1 MVTGARRPAST
12 ENAAR
17 KGGFPAVPYPS
28 GGASGYDRHMNTP
41 PLRQPCPPG
50 VCICGHRELLA
61 AAQGDRRIL
70 LLTRHE
76 ERRLLAR
83 LEGIRE
89 LADLQRLQRRMYE
102 QLGLRLSVE
111 PGHHEVR
118 SVRGLHIQLAEQPG
132 LCRKTRKAVPA
143 AVRRALEA
151 HPEIA
156 WRLLDSFDLLRDA

>member
-1 MVTGARRPAST
+1 
-12 ENAAR
+12 
-17 KGGFPAVPYPS
+17 
-28 GGASGYDRHMNTP
+28 MNTP

-50 VCICGHRELLA
+50 VCICRHRELLGDA
-61 AAQGDRRIL
+61 HGDRRIL

-76 ERRLLAR
+76 ERRLLER
-83 LEGIRE
+83 LENIRE

-118 SVRGLHIQLAEQPG
+118 SVRGLRIQLAEQDG
-132 LCRKTRKAVPA
+132 LCRKTRRAIPA
-143 AVRRALEA
+143 AVRRALDA